1 MLSIYLKT
9 PQNYSNKVIIINST
23 PPLLKYQLLMLFQ
36 AGFSEL
42 ATFIGREEEKFLAS
56 PSLYRFK

>member
-23 PPLLKYQLLMLFQ
+23 PPSSQIP
-36 AGFSEL
+36 
-42 ATFIGREEEKFLAS
+42 TINVI
-56 PSLYRFK
+56 PSWFF